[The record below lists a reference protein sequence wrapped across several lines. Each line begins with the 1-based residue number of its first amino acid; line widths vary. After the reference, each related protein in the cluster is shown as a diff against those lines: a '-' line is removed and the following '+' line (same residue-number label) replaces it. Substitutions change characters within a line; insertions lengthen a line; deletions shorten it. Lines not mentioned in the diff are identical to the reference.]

1 MPYFKAY
8 IEIWNVINDVL
19 TPEQGWKIFMAC
31 INNNK
36 TKILSDD
43 PMFIELF
50 DLAVLNAE
58 YDMEG

>member
-8 IEIWNVINDVL
+8 IEIWNAINDAL

-31 INNNK
+31 INNDKSTEQNG
-36 TKILSDD
+36 D
-43 PMFIELF
+43 PIFNDLF
-50 DLAVLNAE
+50 NLAVLNAE